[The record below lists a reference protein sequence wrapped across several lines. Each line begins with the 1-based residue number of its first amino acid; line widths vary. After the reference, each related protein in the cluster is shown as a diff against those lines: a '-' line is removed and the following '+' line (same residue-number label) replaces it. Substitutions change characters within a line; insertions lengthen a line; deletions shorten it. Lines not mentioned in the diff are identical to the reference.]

1 MTLIETVLQEQ
12 IALLT
17 MQAEF
22 GATAAAQAAAAGE
35 RAAALQ
41 IELDAYRAT
50 LPAPE
55 IPDAPAEPTEP
66 TAPAP
71 DEPAPIY
78 DELQAQHAAE

>member
-12 IALLT
+12 IAQLT

-22 GATAAAQAAAAGE
+22 AETAAAQARAAGE

-55 IPDAPAEPTEP
+55 IPAEPAPEQPAE
-66 TAPAP
+66 
-71 DEPAPIY
+71 DAPIY
-78 DELQAQHAAE
+78 DELRLQLDA

>member
-12 IALLT
+12 IAQLT

-22 GATAAAQAAAAGE
+22 GAAAAAQAAAAGE
-35 RAAALQ
+35 KAAALQ

-55 IPDAPAEPTEP
+55 IPDEPTE
-66 TAPAP
+66 PAP

>member
-12 IALLT
+12 IAQLT

-22 GATAAAQAAAAGE
+22 AATAAAQAAAAGE

-50 LPAPE
+50 LPDPEPAPE
-55 IPDAPAEPTEP
+55 IPDEPTE
-66 TAPAP
+66 PAP